1 MFVVTALCLLAKCP
15 PDVVRR
21 MLDSRTG
28 KAVAALCWK
37 ADLSML
43 TAAAVQSH
51 IATIP
56 EQTRVVGGGGN
67 SDPLTETEMEW
78 FVDFFQ
84 KGESEVVS
92 L

>member
-1 MFVVTALCLLAKCP
+1 
-15 PDVVRR
+15 

-56 EQTRVVGGGGN
+56 EQTRVVGGDGN

>member
-1 MFVVTALCLLAKCP
+1 
-15 PDVVRR
+15 
-21 MLDSRTG
+21 MLEGRSFDAHR
-28 KAVAALCWK
+28 
-37 ADLSML
+37 
-43 TAAAVQSH
+43 AAAVQSH

-56 EQTRVVGGGGN
+56 EQTRVVGGDGN